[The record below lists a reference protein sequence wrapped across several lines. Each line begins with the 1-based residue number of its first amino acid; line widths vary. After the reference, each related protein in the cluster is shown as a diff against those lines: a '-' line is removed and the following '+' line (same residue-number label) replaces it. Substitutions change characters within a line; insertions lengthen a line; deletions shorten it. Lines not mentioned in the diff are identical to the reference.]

1 LFCFSS
7 LEFVLKMRV
16 GRTYVYERDTRNKN
30 SITFGVLALITGA
43 IGIYTSYR
51 SYNLFFKYRDYS
63 ASLKSLIIHP
73 SGYGNAFSP
82 VNTGNVI
89 HVSMPQSDIIFDRE
103 VTDPAF
109 NVKVPGAVTL
119 SRNVEYCQWQEHVHE
134 RTVKTGEHTERVER
148 TYTYTKGWRPYL
160 VNSLFFDQP
169 AAHHNPQRQPVSS
182 GFVDSV
188 GISSK
193 TGFKVDSA
201 FMSKLRDD
209 ISIFSFRPESL
220 KDFVTSP
227 AYLHDQFFYT
237 GNNGWF
243 LSKYNPSGAER
254 AMKMAFEY
262 IEGTLFDF
270 QLGDLFSVCEAGD
283 VRVQLQ
289 GKVLRNGMS
298 VIAQQNADGSL
309 TPFKTLQG
317 RDIMLLQEGQ
327 ADAQKMI
334 DFEIGHQFWKL
345 FRYTAGSVVLI
356 ALCALFVNLLKK
368 EMKQMANENQK
379 VE

>member
-1 LFCFSS
+1 
-7 LEFVLKMRV
+7 MRV
-16 GRTYVYERDTRNKN
+16 GRTYVYERDTTNRNAV
-30 SITFGVLALITGA
+30 TFAILAALTGA

-51 SYNLFFKYRDYS
+51 SVSLFSKYRDYS
-63 ASLKSLIIHP
+63 ASLKSLIVHP
-73 SGYGNAFSP
+73 TGYGNEFSP

-89 HVSMPQSDIIFDRE
+89 HVSMPQSDLIFDRE
-103 VTDPAF
+103 ATDPAF
-109 NVKVPGAVTL
+109 NVKVPGAVSL
-119 SRNVEYCQWQEHVHE
+119 SRHVEYCQWQEHVHE

-148 TYTYTKGWRPYL
+148 TYTYTKTWRPYL

-169 AAHHNPQRQPVSS
+169 AAHYNPQRQPVSS

-188 GISSK
+188 GVSSK
-193 TGFKVDSA
+193 KGFRVDSA
-201 FMSKLRDD
+201 FMGRLRDD
-209 ISIFSFRPESL
+209 VSTITFRPESL
-220 KDFVTSP
+220 RDFITSP
-227 AYLHDQFFYT
+227 AAVNDQFFYT

-243 LSKYNPSGAER
+243 LSKYNPSNAEK

-262 IEGTLFDF
+262 AEGTLFDF

-309 TPFKTLQG
+309 TPFKTLSG

-327 ADAQKMI
+327 VGAQKMI
-334 DFEIGHQFWKL
+334 DDEIGHQFWKL
-345 FRYTAGSVVLI
+345 VRYVVGSLVLGG
-356 ALCALFVNLLKK
+356 LCYLFIYLFKK
-368 EMKQMANENQK
+368 DREAQRNSNQAK
-379 VE
+379 SE